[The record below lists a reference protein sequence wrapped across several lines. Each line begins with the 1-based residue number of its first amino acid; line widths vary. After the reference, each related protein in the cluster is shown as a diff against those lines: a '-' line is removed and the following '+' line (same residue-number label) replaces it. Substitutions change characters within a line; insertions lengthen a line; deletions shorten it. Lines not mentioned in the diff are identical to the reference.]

1 MQKEDN
7 DFNKLQKILQEEEK
21 FINQYYDY
29 TSKWY
34 NFYVKYSRAIANAA
48 TESIKSFK
56 DSEDHSIYSKQTQ
69 NQMRKTFDVS
79 LREQIKKDD
88 FTSSVSDYIKTSL
101 SLAEFFGIKKGYQ
114 YYMDFLSAWNK
125 PIELIRDNIGR
136 SAVEVIKMHHGFQ
149 LLHYKPLTK
158 NRFKTP
164 LLVVYSLINRHY
176 ILDLLPKVSVIR
188 QFLENGFD
196 VYATDW
202 TTPSSSLKS
211 MTLEELIQK
220 CVGASV
226 KTVQEITGEQKIS
239 LFGYCWGGIF
249 TLAYSALHPDKVKNL
264 ILHATPVDLEKPN
277 TVIENLTKHVDA
289 DNLVDELGNV
299 PGSLINMAF
308 ILRNP
313 LETVLKYS
321 TFFGKPRSSDE
332 IMQFF
337 AIETWLYD
345 SRPIIGEIYREIVDK
360 IYKKNLLIKN
370 KLKVGAKTVD
380 LNNLTMP
387 VLNII
392 GLEDD
397 LVPPESGKY
406 IMCEIPSKDKK
417 LIEFPTGHVGLCI
430 SKKAHEQLWPE
441 VTKWLASRS
450 S

>member
-1 MQKEDN
+1 MKDY
-7 DFNKLQKILQEEEK
+7 NKFQKILQEEEK
-21 FINQYYDY
+21 FVNQYCDY

-34 NFYVKYSRAIANAA
+34 DFYLKYSKAIANAA
-48 TESIKSFK
+48 SESIKSFK
-56 DSEDHSIYSKQTQ
+56 KSEGQSINLKQTQ
-69 NQMRKTFDVS
+69 NQMSKTFDDS

-88 FTSSVSDYIKTSL
+88 FTSSVSDYLNASL
-101 SLAEFFGIKKGYQ
+101 SLAEFFGLKQGYQ
-114 YYMDFLSAWNK
+114 YYMDLFSAWNK
-125 PIELIRDNIGR
+125 PIEPIRDNIGR
-136 SAVEVIKMHHGFQ
+136 CEVEEIKMHAGFQ

-158 NRFKTP
+158 KRYKTP

-176 ILDLLPKVSVIR
+176 ILDLLPNVSVIR
-188 QFLENGFD
+188 KFLENGFD

-211 MTLEELIQK
+211 MSLEEHVQK
-220 CVGASV
+220 CVATSV
-226 KTVQEITGEQKIS
+226 KMVQEITGEQKIS

-277 TVIENLTKHVDA
+277 TVIENLTKHIDA
-289 DNLVDELGNV
+289 DKLVDELGNV
-299 PGSLINMAF
+299 PGSLVNLAF

-313 LETVLKYS
+313 IEAVTKYS
-321 TFFGKPRSSDE
+321 SFFSKPRTSEE

-370 KLKVGAKTVD
+370 KLKIGTKTVD

-392 GLEDD
+392 GLKDD
-397 LVPPESGKY
+397 LVPPESGRY
-406 IMCEIPSKDKK
+406 IMCEIPSTDKK
-417 LIEFPTGHVGLCI
+417 IIEFPTGHVGLCI
-430 SKKAHEQLWPE
+430 SKKAHDNLWPE
-441 VTKWLASRS
+441 VVGWLSKRS
-450 S
+450 